1 MIVAA
6 LDATCVRTMF
16 PTIEK
21 LMPKA
26 EKIKKLQAICKNCN
40 HTASFTFRTASKD
53 VTEMIGGEDMYKP
66 LCRECY
72 IRESKVKEEIE
83 GDLNSRDYVSSEN
96 NKVATKKSSLDVE
109 NNHSDESSIDTS
121 PENSPEK
128 CF

>member
-6 LDATCVRTMF
+6 LDATCIRTMF
-16 PTIEK
+16 PTIQK

-72 IRESKVKEEIE
+72 TLETKMKEELE
-83 GDLNSRDYVSSEN
+83 GD
-96 NKVATKKSSLDVE
+96 
-109 NNHSDESSIDTS
+109 
-121 PENSPEK
+121 
-128 CF
+128 